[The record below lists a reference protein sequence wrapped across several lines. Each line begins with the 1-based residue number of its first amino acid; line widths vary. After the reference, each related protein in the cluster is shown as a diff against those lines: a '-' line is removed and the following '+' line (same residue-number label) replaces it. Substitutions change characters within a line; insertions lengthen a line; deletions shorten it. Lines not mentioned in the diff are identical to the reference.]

1 MNRYKL
7 VLAAASLLTVAVSA
21 HAQRADGARPGNSAR
36 VYGRAPEVEVWIDRY
51 VFRSGERIRTYFESE
66 PGAYVTILRITT
78 TGDVTILYPRRPTAQ
93 RAYRDE
99 LINNEIPFG
108 GRREF
113 YLNEPEGVGFVFA
126 IASFE
131 PFDYRGFTS
140 GGQWS
145 TMRLAGYGYG
155 DPYKAV
161 NSFVSRTLSSRAD
174 YSTDYIQ
181 YEVLGGGGYN
191 RYGYAYGQTYYNDQ
205 YFRCLNYYGVQA
217 VGYCHSYA
225 GSGTGG
231 FPFIVIAPP
240 ARPAPTTPSS
250 RPVRRPTMPPPG
262 KVVPDP
268 GVMAETNGA
277 GGATSGEA
285 SSSSR
290 YTDLRERT
298 SSPGASND
306 GNLRIERRQ
315 RPQPVREDPA
325 PYVIAQPR
333 HEPAP
338 VQRFDPPPTR
348 QRYEP
353 PATPRYEPPP
363 AQRYEPPRVE
373 QRQEPRV
380 EQRQEPRPA
389 PVVREH
395 PAPVTPPPPPPAQ

>member
-7 VLAAASLLTVAVSA
+7 VLAAASLLTVALPA
-21 HAQRADGARPGNSAR
+21 QAQRVDGARPGNSSRA
-36 VYGRAPEVEVWIDRY
+36 YGHAPEVEVWIDRY
-51 VFRSGERIRTYFESE
+51 VFRSGERIRTYFETE

-78 TGDVTILYPRRPTAQ
+78 LGDVTILYPRRPTTQ

-99 LINNEIPFG
+99 LANNEVPFG

-113 YLNEPEGVGFVFA
+113 YLTEPEGVGFVFA

-145 TMRLAGYGYG
+145 MTRLAGFGYG
-155 DPYKAV
+155 DPYRLV
-161 NSFVSRTLSSRAD
+161 NSFVSRTLSPRAD

-191 RYGYAYGQTYYNDQ
+191 RDRYAYGYTYYNDH
-205 YFRCLNYYGVQA
+205 YFRCLDYYGLNA
-217 VGYCHSYA
+217 VSYCHSYA
-225 GSGTGG
+225 GSGIGG
-231 FPFIVIAPP
+231 LPFIVIAPP
-240 ARPAPTTPSS
+240 ARPNPATPST
-250 RPVRRPTMPPPG
+250 RPVRLPKMPPPTR
-262 KVVPDP
+262 VVPDP
-268 GVMAETNGA
+268 GVAAETNGS
-277 GGATSGEA
+277 GRPSSGEA
-285 SSSSR
+285 SSPSR
-290 YTDLRERT
+290 YTDLRERA
-298 SSPGASND
+298 SSPRGADTEN
-306 GNLRIERRQ
+306 NLRVGRRQ
-315 RPQPVREDPA
+315 RPEPAREDPA

-333 HEPAP
+333 REPAP
-338 VQRFDPPPTR
+338 VPRFDPPPT

-353 PATPRYEPPP
+353 PATPRYESPP
-363 AQRYEPPRVE
+363 APRYEPPRVE

-389 PVVREH
+389 PVMREH